1 MTDIHPMKARIEQVL
16 QRISGAALAAG
27 RDPASIRCLAVS
39 KLHPAN
45 AVRAALTWGLN
56 AFGENYVQEGVDKID
71 ALSDL
76 RAHIEWHCIGPVQS
90 NKSKW
95 IASHFDW
102 IQSLDSSKLAQRLND
117 QRPADRNPLN
127 VCIQV
132 NLDQGP
138 NKSGLSAQA
147 ATILAQ
153 QFSQWPRL
161 RLRGLMCIPEPY
173 PTRQQQ
179 EAVFAQARELLQSW
193 QHLGLNLDTLSM
205 GMSDDLEAAVAQG
218 STMVRIG
225 TAIFGT
231 RVSTRS

>member
-1 MTDIHPMKARIEQVL
+1 MTDTHPMKARIEQVL
-16 QRISGAALAAG
+16 QRISDAALAAG

-45 AVRAALTWGLN
+45 AVRAAHTCGLN

-117 QRPADRNPLN
+117 QRPADRAPLN

-132 NLDQGP
+132 NLDLGA
-138 NKSGLSAQA
+138 NKSGLSAQD
-147 ATILAQ
+147 ATALAQ
-153 QFSQWPRL
+153 QFQQWPRL

-173 PTRQQQ
+173 PTRQLQ
-179 EAVFAQARELLQSW
+179 EAVFAQASDLFHKW
-193 QHLGLNLDTLSM
+193 QHLGLNVDTLSM

-225 TAIFGT
+225 TAIFGARMT
-231 RVSTRS
+231 NR